1 MEITAVVNWK
11 RNWCEHADRGSRSST
26 HKEGESIS
34 PTGKK
39 HYKKPK
45 QKVSIRAR
53 EKSDILALLVPKKI
67 KLSGEGLI
75 K

>member
-1 MEITAVVNWK
+1 M
-11 RNWCEHADRGSRSST
+11 
-26 HKEGESIS
+26 ESIRLKYAKVS
-34 PTGKK
+34 NKYNKRQNTKSSN
-39 HYKKPK
+39 YKKPK

-67 KLSGEGLI
+67 KLNGEGLI